1 MASGSTEGR
10 WTLAAQVSPE
20 NEVTVVLRRYNNSK
34 LQRTAREPVQLG
46 LPVNNNTQEVVVAEH
61 LRRCLSR
68 VRTAAS
74 AGRGGRGA
82 GKGGG
87 AAGGTGA
94 AVRTRNLLGERARLE
109 HERCAADLMG
119 GEGYVS
125 VRETQAEQSTTRL
138 SRNRRWRKHTNNR
151 DNGPQTA
158 SSRP

>member
-1 MASGSTEGR
+1 VASGCTEGR

-20 NEVTVVLRRYNNSK
+20 NEVTVVLRRHNNNK
-34 LQRTAREPVQLG
+34 LQRTARGPVQLG
-46 LPVNNNTQEVVVAEH
+46 LFVNDDTQEVVVAEH

-68 VRTAAS
+68 ARTAAS

-87 AAGGTGA
+87 AADGTGA
-94 AVRTRNLLGERARLE
+94 AVRARNLLSERARLE
-109 HERCAADLMG
+109 HERCVADLMG
-119 GEGYVS
+119 GEGYVG
-125 VRETQAEQSTTRL
+125 VRETQAERSTTRL